1 MSEGTNLHLTPYI
14 LGYYKLVQIHY
25 VKYFKLTH
33 KIIHLVIHINHDQMN
48 ILTGKGARTLNKRKV
63 TKNKDNTLMYNQ
75 TQVRS

>member
-1 MSEGTNLHLTPYI
+1 
-14 LGYYKLVQIHY
+14 
-25 VKYFKLTH
+25 
-33 KIIHLVIHINHDQMN
+33 MN